1 MNIQPWTTDL
11 GIVGLTVS
19 ALISLLTYVIVSTNK
34 REDRRN
40 ESFQNTISKI
50 HDLHKEERVEW
61 REDASIRQDKANQA
75 LSELTKAINEVL
87 VNNR

>member
-1 MNIQPWTTDL
+1 MNALPWTTDL

-19 ALISLLTYVIVSTNK
+19 SLVSLLFYVIISSNK

-40 ESFQNTISKI
+40 AQFQKTINDI
-50 HDLHKEERVEW
+50 NELHRDERSEW
-61 REDASIRQDKANQA
+61 REDASARQDKTNQA

-87 VNNR
+87 VTR